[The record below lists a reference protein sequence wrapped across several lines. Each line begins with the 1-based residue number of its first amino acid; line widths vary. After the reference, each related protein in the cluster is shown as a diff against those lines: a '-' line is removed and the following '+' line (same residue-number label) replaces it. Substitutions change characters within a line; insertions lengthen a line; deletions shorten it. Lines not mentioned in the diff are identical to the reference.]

1 MITWNH
7 PRGKRE
13 REKNKKKK
21 PTSLKSCA
29 KNIEAFKQTST
40 MKQRC
45 WLVSLSHSEEDVS
58 RAEGELGKKTRRKTI
73 GISQVVQNK

>member
-1 MITWNH
+1 
-7 PRGKRE
+7 
-13 REKNKKKK
+13 
-21 PTSLKSCA
+21 
-29 KNIEAFKQTST
+29 

-73 GISQVVQNK
+73 GISQVVQNKWKVQCEAKVPLVYTSVLVTLC